1 MRIHEVLFPTFSHRP
16 CPGLPVT
23 RKELVHL
30 PRFRSCSEPPPFLA
44 THKSPSLSQPP
55 LWPSVAQMCQP
66 RELWDQLWEVSPSGT
81 RVLTPRKEGPAFEGQ
96 AELAAHSV
104 EVKLG
109 LSPAPQHMDNSHRG
123 LEASTRTNDQMT
135 PLFTHGRSRETAI
148 RHSGLDLR
156 SGWPQQPLQPL
167 SKCTGVSAARGPG
180 SGVRG
185 G

>member
-1 MRIHEVLFPTFSHRP
+1 MKCFSPLSPTAPALSFQSQGRSWSTCRVFGPALNPRP
-16 CPGLPVT
+16 SSPLT
-23 RKELVHL
+23 NI
-30 PRFRSCSEPPPFLA
+30 PP
-44 THKSPSLSQPP
+44 LSQQP

-66 RELWDQLWEVSPSGT
+66 RELWDQLWEVSPSAT
-81 RVLTPRKEGPAFEGQ
+81 QVLTPRKEGPAFEGQ
-96 AELAAHSV
+96 VELAAHSV

-123 LEASTRTNDQMT
+123 LEASTRANDQMT
-135 PLFTHGRSRETAI
+135 PLFTHRKSRETAI

-167 SKCTGVSAARGPG
+167 SKCTGVSAARGLG